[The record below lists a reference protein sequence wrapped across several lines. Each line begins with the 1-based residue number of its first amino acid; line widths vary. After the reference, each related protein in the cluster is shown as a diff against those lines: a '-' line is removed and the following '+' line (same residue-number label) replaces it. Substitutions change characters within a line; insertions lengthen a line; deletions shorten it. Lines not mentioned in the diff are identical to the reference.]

1 MIMKKNPTIRLSFWL
16 PFSIFLAFT
25 LMLISFSI
33 QQYKD
38 FHFNLEKTTLVS
50 IKEMLTN
57 EANRIERLY
66 DNDLDNLVQLEIA
79 DLNLRNDVQTIAL
92 VDENATL
99 IYGTHVN
106 WVGNSIKKYLNVFD
120 KTIFRKTQQQNRQQI
135 EFSKDRNHIYVY
147 EPILFPIKKGQI
159 RSNHIGVIFAD
170 FNLTQIK
177 SANIYSLFKR
187 TYFAWGIGLI
197 LILILYFSLN
207 RWLTIP
213 FHKLI
218 SVINQFA
225 DGEYEARISFSGKGE
240 FVEIGNAFNHMAQ
253 EVTTHRDQMKI
264 MLEQEKKLK
273 IELIAAKEKAEE
285 SDKLKSAF
293 LANMSHE
300 IRTPMNG
307 ILGFANLLKE
317 PDLTTQEHEKFVDI
331 IETSGL
337 RMLNIINNIIDIS
350 KVEAGLMKV
359 ITEESNINEQI
370 EFIYAFF
377 KPEVEK
383 KGMQFSYKNVLS
395 QKEAIVKTDH
405 EKLYAILINL
415 VKNAI
420 KYSKNGS
427 IEFGYTL
434 KNTDNDSVLLS
445 TSVLEFYV
453 KDTGMGIPKNRQE
466 AVFERFIQADIT
478 DKMAIQGAGLGL
490 AIAKAYVEML
500 NGRMWLESEEGKGSI
515 FYFAI
520 PYITVNDENIN
531 KENDMNHCTNCNVKN
546 LKILIAEDDETS
558 EMLLSVFVKPFV
570 HEILKVKTGK
580 DAVTV
585 CRNNPNLDLVLMD
598 IKMPEMNGYEATKNI
613 RQFNRDVIIIAQTA
627 FGLTGDREKALV
639 VGANDYLPKPI
650 KQNELIALLEKY
662 FGGKNINTP

>member
-1 MIMKKNPTIRLSFWL
+1 MKKNPTIRLSFWL

-25 LMLISFSI
+25 LLLISFSI

-38 FHFNLEKTTLVS
+38 FHSNLEKTTLIS
-50 IKEMLTN
+50 IKELLTN

-66 DNDLDNLVQLEIA
+66 DNDLENVIQQEIA
-79 DLNLRNDVQTIAL
+79 DLNLRNDVQDIEL

-99 IYGTHVN
+99 VYGSHLN
-106 WVGNSIKKYLNVFD
+106 MVGNSIKKYLPVFNESV
-120 KTIFRKTQQQNRQQI
+120 FHNTQQQNRQQI
-135 EFSKDRNHIYVY
+135 EFSNDRNHIYAY
-147 EPILFPIKKGQI
+147 EPILFPIEKGQI
-159 RSNHIGVIFAD
+159 RSNHIGILFAD
-170 FNLTQIK
+170 FNLTHIK
-177 SANIYSLFKR
+177 SANAYTLLKR
-187 TYFAWGIGLI
+187 TYIAWGIGLF
-197 LILILYFSLN
+197 LILILYFSLT

-213 FHKLI
+213 FRKLI

-225 DGEYEARISFSGKGE
+225 DGEYDARISFSGKGE

-253 EVTTHRDQMKI
+253 EVASHRDQMKI
-264 MLEQEKKLK
+264 MLEQETILKK
-273 IELIAAKEKAEE
+273 ELIASKEKAEE

-307 ILGFANLLKE
+307 ILGFADLLKE
-317 PDLTTQEHEKFVDI
+317 PDLTIEEHSKFVDI
-331 IETSGL
+331 IENSGL

-420 KYSKNGS
+420 KYSKDGS

-434 KNTDNDSVLLS
+434 KNIYFDNALLP
-445 TSVLEFYV
+445 TPVLEFYV
-453 KDTGMGIPKNRQE
+453 KDTGMGIPKNRQA
-466 AVFERFIQADIT
+466 AVFERFIQADIA

-515 FYFAI
+515 FYFTI
-520 PYITVNDENIN
+520 PYITVNEQN
-531 KENDMNHCTNCNVKN
+531 KYKDNDMNNCTNCTVKN

-558 EMLLSVFVKPFV
+558 EMLLSIFVKPFV
-570 HEILKVKTGK
+570 HDILKVKTGK
-580 DAVTV
+580 DAVEM
-585 CRNNPNLDLVLMD
+585 CRNNSDIDLVLMD
-598 IKMPEMNGYEATKNI
+598 VKMPEMNGYEATKNI

-627 FGLTGDREKALV
+627 FGLTGDREKALI
-639 VGANDYLPKPI
+639 VGANDYLSKPI
-650 KQNELIALLEKY
+650 KQNELIAMLEKY
-662 FGGKNINTP
+662 FGGKYINTP